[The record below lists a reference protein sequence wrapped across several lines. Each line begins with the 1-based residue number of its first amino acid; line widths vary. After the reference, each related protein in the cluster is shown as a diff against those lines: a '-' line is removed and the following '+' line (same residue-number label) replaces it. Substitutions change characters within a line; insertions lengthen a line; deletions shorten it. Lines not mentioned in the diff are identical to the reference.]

1 MKISSMTISNLYS
14 YSYTKANFEDF
25 NIVVGHNVAGK
36 TNLIRMLKILVKDP
50 GVRKGEKYIPISFD
64 DSKRQRRNLVYIKK
78 GINNDS
84 QILTKPSKPQINIAP
99 YLFKSDLFFSKC
111 SIFVEGVGDASAL
124 AAISD
129 ALGSIFE
136 RHDIFLVDSGGMGNI
151 DNYHDVVSSYRVNYV
166 AMVDHEYQ
174 GWTST
179 DFTILPGKLENELQN
194 LGWTGNVNSSI
205 DPQEA
210 YDFIFGKMQNDND
223 KKMVKQSGLGS
234 VFNAVLRK
242 VNTDPDSIW

>member
-1 MKISSMTISNLYS
+1 
-14 YSYTKANFEDF
+14 
-25 NIVVGHNVAGK
+25 
-36 TNLIRMLKILVKDP
+36 
-50 GVRKGEKYIPISFD
+50 
-64 DSKRQRRNLVYIKK
+64 
-78 GINNDS
+78 
-84 QILTKPSKPQINIAP
+84 
-99 YLFKSDLFFSKC
+99 
-111 SIFVEGVGDASAL
+111 
-124 AAISD
+124 
-129 ALGSIFE
+129 
-136 RHDIFLVDSGGMGNI
+136 MGNI

-223 KKMVKQSGLGS
+223 KKMETIRI
-234 VFNAVLRK
+234 RK
-242 VNTDPDSIW
+242 CF